1 MYALLA
7 FIPIL
12 FCVVAMAA
20 FNMPAKIAMPISWL
34 LVLVLGYFFWGMEV
48 LTLLAYSVSG
58 LLSSI
63 EVLIIIFGAILVMNT
78 LKMSGGMAA
87 INNGF
92 RAVSPDSR
100 VQAIIIGFMFVSF
113 IEGAAGFGTPAALA
127 APLMV
132 SLGFPPV
139 AAVVVALIC
148 DSACVAFGAI
158 GTPVAQAFAC
168 LGPEIATEGFRQS
181 LSVWTAI
188 PHAIAGTVL
197 PFIAV
202 AIMCKFFSKARSF
215 KPALQ
220 VLPFALFA
228 GLSFTV
234 PYILVAM
241 FVGYEFP
248 SIFGA
253 LIGLVLTVLAARFKF
268 LTPKTVWNFDRPEDW
283 EEDWRA
289 THTPEV
295 PRPAD
300 MSLIRAWIPY
310 VLIAVILILTRIPAL
325 GLKQLL
331 QDGIFVIKTADL
343 FGVANTAFT
352 LKWAYVPGTVFVL
365 IALVTILIHKMSG
378 EEVKTAWVASFKQVS
393 GAAIALVF
401 GLALVQIMRFSG
413 SNDVADPG
421 MKSMIFY
428 MAEALSKVGKVL
440 YVVVSPVIG
449 ILGSFISGSN
459 TVAVTLFTNLQ
470 YMSAQNLELNTV
482 IITAVNIIGGSIGN
496 MICVNNVVAAC
507 ATVGTAGREGKIIR
521 TCAIPAVIYTLIVIA
536 ILAVSIGILGL

>member
-12 FCVVAMAA
+12 FCVIAMAA
-20 FNMPAKIAMPISWL
+20 FNMSAKYAMPISWL
-34 LVLVLGYFFWGMEV
+34 MVLVLGYFFWDMEL
-48 LTLLAYSVSG
+48 LTLAAYSVSG

-78 LKMSGGMAA
+78 LKMSGGMAT

-158 GTPVAQAFAC
+158 GTPVAQAIAC
-168 LGPEIATEGFRQS
+168 LGPEIATEGFKQS
-181 LSVWTAI
+181 LSLWTAI
-188 PHAIAGTVL
+188 PHAVAGTL
-197 PFIAV
+197 IPFIAV
-202 AIMCKFFSKARSF
+202 AIMCKFFSKARSI

-253 LIGLVLTVLAARFKF
+253 LIGLVLTVLAAKGKF
-268 LTPKTVWNFDRPEDW
+268 LTPKTVWNFDSQEHWDEDW
-283 EEDWRA
+283 KA
-289 THTPEV
+289 THKPEI

-300 MSLIRAWIPY
+300 MTLLRAWIPY
-310 VLIAVILILTRIPAL
+310 VLIALILIATRIPAL
-325 GLKQLL
+325 GLKQML
-331 QDGIFVIKTADL
+331 QEGIFVIKTGNI
-343 FGVANTAFT
+343 FGVENTAFT
-352 LKWAYVPGTVFVL
+352 LKWAYVPGTVFIL
-365 IALVTILIHKMSG
+365 IALVTILIHKMSR
-378 EEVKTAWVASFKQVS
+378 EEVKTAWTASFSQVS

-413 SNDVADPG
+413 SNNVADPG

-428 MAEALSKVGKVL
+428 MAEALSKVGSLV
-440 YVVVSPVIG
+440 YVIVSPVIG

-470 YMSAQNLELNTV
+470 YMSAENLGLNAV
-482 IITAVNIIGGSIGN
+482 IITAVNVIGGSIGN

-536 ILAVSIGILGL
+536 ILAVAFGILGL

>member
-188 PHAIAGTVL
+188 PHAIAGTVI

-202 AIMCKFFSKARSF
+202 AIMCKFFSKARSI

-253 LIGLVLTVLAARFKF
+253 LIGLVLTVLAAKFKF

-331 QDGIFVIKTADL
+331 QEGIFVIKTADL

-365 IALVTILIHKMSG
+365 IAVVTILIHKMSG

-440 YVVVSPVIG
+440 YVIVSPVIG

-536 ILAVSIGILGL
+536 ILAVAIGLLGL